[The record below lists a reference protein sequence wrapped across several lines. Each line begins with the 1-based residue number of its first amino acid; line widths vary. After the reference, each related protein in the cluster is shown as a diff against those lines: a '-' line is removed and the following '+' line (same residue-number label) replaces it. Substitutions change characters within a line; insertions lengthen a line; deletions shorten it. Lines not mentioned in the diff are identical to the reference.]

1 MTEPI
6 LRFSDVSFSYPEEQ
20 RLVLPGFSLDIPVGS
35 ITAVLGPNG
44 VGKTTMLYLA
54 LGWLKPQA
62 GSIFLAGNHLKHYS
76 RRELGQW
83 MGLVPQTEHIA
94 FDFSLVEYVLLGRAP
109 YLNPLEMPGENDI
122 RIARD
127 ALERVGLGHLRHRSV
142 LNLSGG
148 ERQLLLT
155 ARALA
160 QQPRLLL
167 LDEPS
172 SHLDLGNKVRLMNL
186 IRELSTQKVSILL
199 TTHEPELASA
209 IATHLVLMREGKI
222 QDTGHIADVMTSDKM
237 TNLYG
242 VPIFV
247 KDFDGRKVV
256 LWG

>member
-1 MTEPI
+1 MTRPI
-6 LRFSDVSFSYPEEQ
+6 LRFSEVSFSYPQEQ
-20 RLVLPGFSLDIPVGS
+20 RLVLPGFSLDIPEGS

-44 VGKTTMLYLA
+44 AGKTTMLYLA

-62 GSIFLAGNHLKHYS
+62 GSVQLNERYLKDYS

-83 MGLVPQTEHIA
+83 IGLVPQTEHIA

-109 YLNPLEMPGENDI
+109 YLNALEMPGEEDL
-122 RIARD
+122 RIAMQ
-127 ALERVGLGHLRHRSV
+127 ALDRVGLGNLKQRSV

-160 QQPRLLL
+160 QQPHILLM
-167 LDEPS
+167 DEPS

-186 IRELSTQKVSILL
+186 IRELSEQKVSILL

-209 IATHLVLMREGKI
+209 IATHLVLMRDGKI
-222 QDTGHIADVMTSDKM
+222 QDTGLIKDVMTSAKLSD
-237 TNLYG
+237 LYG
-242 VPIFV
+242 VPINV
-247 KDFDGRKVV
+247 RDFDGRKVV